1 MSQSEITISV
11 DGGSFHAYVARP
23 ELESAPG
30 LLIAQEIFGVNAVM
44 RELADTYAKAGY
56 LAVVPDLFWRQS
68 PGIQLTDQT
77 ESDWA
82 EAFKLF
88 QGFDQDKGIDDL
100 IATLQAL
107 KNLPGCSGKVGSVG
121 YCLGGKLAYLMATR
135 SNTECNVG
143 YYGVGIEQ
151 ALDEADQIQHPFLL
165 HFAEQDKFGTSEARL
180 EIQAQ
185 FSNTPNVTIYVY
197 PAVDHAFAR
206 PGGQTYDEAAATLAN
221 QRTLDFLKANLG

>member
-11 DGGSFHAYVARP
+11 DDGSFNAYVARP
-23 ELESAPG
+23 ELEPAPG

-56 LAVVPDLFWRQS
+56 LAVAPDLFWRQS

-88 QGFDQDKGIDDL
+88 QGFDQDQGIADL
-100 IATLQAL
+100 IATLQAFR
-107 KNLPGCSGKVGSVG
+107 NLPGCSGKVGSVG

-151 ALDEADQIQHPFLL
+151 ALDEADRIQHPLLL
-165 HFAEQDKFGTSEARL
+165 HMAEQDKFGTPEARS

-185 FSNTPNVTIYVY
+185 FSNTANVTIY
-197 PAVDHAFAR
+197 
-206 PGGQTYDEAAATLAN
+206 TY
-221 QRTLDFLKANLG
+221 